1 MGKAVPEADMDQF
14 RDRVVGRSIG
24 EDTFTAYKLWIERF
38 EEWFRGDEPSIR
50 DLEDF
55 DTLLHDPHKSTYP
68 WTNTSGRPAPESYSW
83 SSRNQAIS
91 AIKKWVRR
99 QYGVDIPEQPGDIV
113 LGEEESFQPT
123 YLSRERVTEIVEG
136 ADEACNCDGCAAALA
151 VSYDA
156 VLRASEL
163 VQLSVSDY
171 SPETGELA
179 VTATKGSR
187 DSTIKLGEETV
198 ERLNGYLRSAPH
210 ASGRLFRNT
219 YGDSWNKG
227 SWSTHVIR
235 HHADEGSHAF
245 GRHTPILHQLEAGVS
260 FGDVYRRARHKNPA
274 TTARY
279 ARYVDVDVPSWA
291 GE

>member
-1 MGKAVPEADMDQF
+1 VTKAVPQEDMDRF
-14 RDRVVGRSIG
+14 RERVVGRSIG

-38 EEWFRGDEPSIR
+38 EQWFAGGEPSIR

-55 DTLLHDPHKSTYP
+55 DSMLEDPARPTYA
-68 WTNTSGRPAPESYSW
+68 WENDVGRPAPISYSY

-91 AIKKWVRR
+91 AVKKWIRR

-113 LGEEESFQPT
+113 LGEEDSFTPT
-123 YLSRERVTEIVEG
+123 YLSRERVRDIVESAG
-136 ADEACNCDGCAAALA
+136 SVCNCDGCAAALA

-163 VQLSVSDY
+163 VQLDVADL

-187 DSTIKLGEETV
+187 DSTIKLGENTV
-198 ERLNGYLRSAPH
+198 ERVTAYLREATHSTGP
-210 ASGRLFRNT
+210 LFRNT
-219 YGDSWNKG
+219 YGDPWNKG
-227 SWSTHVIR
+227 AWSTHVIR
-235 HHADEGSHAF
+235 YHVEEGSHAF

-260 FGDVYRRARHKNPA
+260 FGNVYRRARHKNPA